1 MEVRR
6 RWGCVYKGGKFK
18 VIKEVIKGVKALVLF
33 DGIVGFCLMGLRM
46 ESVTLTT
53 PMGRGQLGNQRRT
66 MGRWEMSGKFK
77 AVLVNGLG
85 CLGSQ
90 MGRTVRPRR
99 AKTVIY
105 YRHHKTK
112 INLKHHLAHILTG

>member
-1 MEVRR
+1 MKRQIFSGFWDLCVLVVRR

-53 PMGRGQLGNQRRT
+53 PMGRGQLGK
-66 MGRWEMSGKFK
+66 MSGYKS
-77 AVLVNGLG
+77 AANYGQVGN
-85 CLGSQ
+85 
-90 MGRTVRPRR
+90 VRE
-99 AKTVIY
+99 I
-105 YRHHKTK
+105 
-112 INLKHHLAHILTG
+112 